1 MRRTAVVA
9 ALIFALVVVAGVLHF
24 TDAPPVAVFVLS
36 GAALGGV
43 AWAIGVAT
51 ESVGARF
58 GPAVTGVLQSTLGNL
73 PELFIVLFS
82 LSAGELVVAQFS
94 ILGSLFA
101 NALLVLG
108 LAIVAGSGSAQGSV
122 MRFAKRLPN
131 DTATLL
137 LLAIFLIA
145 LLGLSDQV
153 GDRASEHQVAI
164 SVVGAICLLVVYG
177 AWLFGYLRDDI
188 ETEPA
193 LEEPTHRVLPFTW
206 ALGLLA
212 AAGVSAALVSEWF
225 VDAIDPAVEKLG
237 ISKAFTGLVIVAI
250 AGNAVENVV
259 AVQLAVKGKS
269 DLAISVVK
277 NSVAQIACFLFP
289 VLVLVSLL
297 FDEQLT
303 FVINPVFVGALALT
317 AIAVWQITG
326 DGEAVLFEG
335 LALIALYVVLA
346 TLGLVRVGAGPRPR
360 PTTTTADTR
369 GRRVRVAPTARRAAA
384 ARPPRRGSAVATQPT
399 STPCASRPAY
409 PVRRSRTTGCPT
421 PRTCASPDGFG
432 PRGARA
438 PHARARADARRR
450 GR

>member
-1 MRRTAVVA
+1 MRRTGIITAAV
-9 ALIFALVVVAGVLHF
+9 FALVVVAGVLHYA
-24 TDAPPVAVFVLS
+24 DASPVAVFVLS

-43 AWAIGVAT
+43 AWAIGLAT

-58 GPAVTGVLQSTLGNL
+58 GPAVTGALQSTLGNL

-108 LAIVAGSGSAQGSV
+108 LAIAAGASSAPGGV
-122 MRFAKRLPN
+122 MRFGRRLPN

-137 LLAIFLIA
+137 LLSIFLIA

-153 GDRASEHQVAI
+153 GDAASTHQVEI
-164 SVVGAICLLVVYG
+164 SVVGAICLLVVYV
-177 AWLFGYLRDDI
+177 AWLLGYLKSDI
-188 ETEPA
+188 KPEPS
-193 LEEPTHRVLPFTW
+193 LEEPSHAVLPFRW
-206 ALGLLA
+206 AIALLGV
-212 AAGVSAALVSEWF
+212 AGVSAALVSEWF

-259 AVQLAVKGKS
+259 AVQLARKGKA

-297 FDEQLT
+297 FEQHLT
-303 FVINPVFVGALALT
+303 FVVDPVFVGAQALT

-335 LALIALYVVLA
+335 LALIAFYVVLA
-346 TLGLVRVGAGPRPR
+346 TLVW
-360 PTTTTADTR
+360 
-369 GRRVRVAPTARRAAA
+369 
-384 ARPPRRGSAVATQPT
+384 
-399 STPCASRPAY
+399 Y
-409 PVRRSRTTGCPT
+409 E
-421 PRTCASPDGFG
+421 
-432 PRGARA
+432 
-438 PHARARADARRR
+438 
-450 GR
+450 

>member
-1 MRRTAVVA
+1 VRRTGIIAGAV
-9 ALIFALVVVAGVLHF
+9 FALVVVAGVLHF
-24 TDAPPVAVFVLS
+24 TDAPPVAVFILS
-36 GAALGGV
+36 GTALGGV

-108 LAIVAGSGSAQGSV
+108 LAIAAGTTTARGPV
-122 MRFAKRLPN
+122 MRFEKRLPN

-137 LLAIFLIA
+137 LLSIFLIA

-177 AWLFGYLRDDI
+177 AWLIGYLRADLKP
-188 ETEPA
+188 ERA
-193 LEEPTHRVLPFTW
+193 LEEPTHTVLPFRW
-206 ALGLLA
+206 ALALLA

-225 VDAIDPAVEKLG
+225 VDAIDPAVAKLG

-259 AVQLAVKGKS
+259 AVQLAMKGKS

-297 FDEQLT
+297 FEEQLT
-303 FVINPVFVGALALT
+303 FVINPVFIGALALT

-346 TLGLVRVGAGPRPR
+346 TLVW
-360 PTTTTADTR
+360 
-369 GRRVRVAPTARRAAA
+369 
-384 ARPPRRGSAVATQPT
+384 
-399 STPCASRPAY
+399 
-409 PVRRSRTTGCPT
+409 
-421 PRTCASPDGFG
+421 FE
-432 PRGARA
+432 
-438 PHARARADARRR
+438 
-450 GR
+450 